1 MHGCIFKCSLLLD
14 NSFLATERNADLLN
28 IGHTGSDQ
36 LRIVFLFVDL
46 AECFT
51 GQSIQIGLVV
61 IGEFE
66 FVDISRHCLCVGNQ
80 GNIKSAEAGFPVGL
94 DLIAVAHDGTQSKHH
109 AVVEA
114 FICAVQ
120 GSNGFQ
126 HVFFKQALQLFCVS
140 GEDRLLNSDGRPI
153 LLRSVKNLFFVDI
166 GYSEITYDRLIGKLE
181 AECNTFIRQELLHK
195 QTPIGEVSRKLGMML
210 TILSVIREPGAYA
223 DLPQDKV
230 EQLYYTEGI
239 LDILCSMCSSVSE
252 ADLYEI
258 ADIIAS
264 APSFVQ
270 AFAEQMVEEKD
281 STGEYYYGFT
291 HFQRMKYNDIP
302 HPESVDEITFGLY
315 CRDGGCASEA
325 SVLWTHLDGKIVP
338 YIRIFDDGIKAAFSA
353 KFLAVVDKLR
363 NMGNY
368 TPGQL
373 SYLLIDQGFEDN
385 SDTPLE
391 QLENVKYLRLPR
403 REIMG
408 YEALM
413 SLPKGHS
420 DLEAYPRYALIKSW
434 TKRFDNPL
442 YEMEIKVCSSDHG
455 DPLWCEAVLFKDGQQ
470 VAYSEPEA
478 ELAGDWTLLDNG
490 AEFTVYVIPEG
501 TLLSSEKYRGR
512 IRHLKNKARRIGA
525 NLEHSFFDDK
535 HLDCFWYDGKD
546 YATIEY
552 KGYTIC
558 FDVCGEVQAT
568 IICDK
573 EINEEGFIEISHKN
587 GEEPLFF
594 RSDLKK
600 VLDNDT
606 ALNLYRLMSGTEI
619 EAQNWVNVNIKCQA
633 TGEYVCEPAASDYSS
648 LLDAV
653 ENAFD
658 SYIKYIDDMLAD
670 MGDK

>member
-1 MHGCIFKCSLLLD
+1 MCMIETQIWEAHPERKGMVRYVGQRKMSEVFAELEAFLQKENIYPDEYLLLSND
-14 NSFLATERNADLLN
+14 DPDAEFPKGDIRCYAQWGGSEGIYIELEVLVGATKDAPAKWVNVASGKTL
-28 IGHTGSDQ
+28 DQ
-36 LRIVFLFVDL
+36 S
-46 AECFT
+46 
-51 GQSIQIGLVV
+51 G
-61 IGEFE
+61 
-66 FVDISRHCLCVGNQ
+66 
-80 GNIKSAEAGFPVGL
+80 
-94 DLIAVAHDGTQSKHH
+94 
-109 AVVEA
+109 EA
-114 FICAVQ
+114 FDRMQYIA
-120 GSNGFQ
+120 GRIY
-126 HVFFKQALQLFCVS
+126 KAFCGDTYQS
-140 GEDRLLNSDGRPI
+140 PRYRI
-153 LLRSVKNLFFVDI
+153 LDKA

>member
-1 MHGCIFKCSLLLD
+1 MCMIETQIWEEHPERKGMVRYVGQRKMSEVFAELETFLQKENIYPDEYLLLSNED
-14 NSFLATERNADLLN
+14 PDAEFPKGDIRCYAQWGGSEGIYIELEVLVGATKDAPAKWVNIASGKTLA
-28 IGHTGSDQ
+28 Q
-36 LRIVFLFVDL
+36 
-46 AECFT
+46 
-51 GQSIQIGLVV
+51 
-61 IGEFE
+61 
-66 FVDISRHCLCVGNQ
+66 
-80 GNIKSAEAGFPVGL
+80 
-94 DLIAVAHDGTQSKHH
+94 
-109 AVVEA
+109 
-114 FICAVQ
+114 
-120 GSNGFQ
+120 
-126 HVFFKQALQLFCVS
+126 S
-140 GEDRLLNSDGRPI
+140 GEAYDRMQYIAGRIYKAFCGDTFQSPRYRI
-153 LLRSVKNLFFVDI
+153 LDKAGNA
-166 GYSEITYDRLIGKLE
+166 EITYDRLIGKLE
-181 AECNTFIRQELLHK
+181 AECNAFMRQELLHK

-230 EQLYYTEGI
+230 EQLYYTERI

-258 ADIIAS
+258 ADIIAC

-270 AFAEQMVEEKD
+270 TCAEQTVDEKD
-281 STGEYYYGFT
+281 SSGEYYYGFT

-315 CRDGGCASEA
+315 CRDGGCVSEA

-391 QLENVKYLRLPR
+391 QLENVKYMRLPR

-413 SLPKGHS
+413 SIPKGHS
-420 DLEAYPRYALIKSW
+420 NLEGYPKYALIKSW

-470 VAYSEPEA
+470 VAYSEPET

-490 AEFTVYVIPEG
+490 AEFTVHVIPEG

-512 IRHLKNKARRIGA
+512 IRCLKNKARRIGA
-525 NLEHSFFDDK
+525 TFEHSFFDDK

-573 EINEEGFIEISHKN
+573 EINEEGFIEICHRN
-587 GEEPLFF
+587 GAEPLFF

-600 VLDNDT
+600 VIDNDT
-606 ALNLYRLMSGTEI
+606 ALNLYRLLHGTEI
-619 EAQNWVNVNIKCQA
+619 EAQNWVNIIIKCQA
-633 TGEYVCEPAASDYSS
+633 TGEYVCEPAASEYSS

-658 SYIKYIDDMLAD
+658 PYIKHIDDMLAD

>member
-1 MHGCIFKCSLLLD
+1 MCMIDTQIWEAHPERKGMVRYVGQRKMSEVFAELEAFLQKENIYPDEYLLLSNED
-14 NSFLATERNADLLN
+14 PDAEFPKGDIRCYAQWGGSEGIYIELEVLVGATKDAPARWVN
-28 IGHTGSDQ
+28 IASGKTLDQ
-36 LRIVFLFVDL
+36 
-46 AECFT
+46 
-51 GQSIQIGLVV
+51 
-61 IGEFE
+61 
-66 FVDISRHCLCVGNQ
+66 
-80 GNIKSAEAGFPVGL
+80 
-94 DLIAVAHDGTQSKHH
+94 
-109 AVVEA
+109 
-114 FICAVQ
+114 
-120 GSNGFQ
+120 
-126 HVFFKQALQLFCVS
+126 S
-140 GEDRLLNSDGRPI
+140 GEAYDRMQYIAGRIYKAFCGDTFQSPRYRI
-153 LLRSVKNLFFVDI
+153 LDKAGNA
-166 GYSEITYDRLIGKLE
+166 EITYDRLIGKLE
-181 AECNTFIRQELLHK
+181 AECSAFMRQELLHK
-195 QTPIGEVSRKLGMML
+195 QTPVGEVSRKLGLML

-270 AFAEQMVEEKD
+270 GCAEQTAEDKE
-281 STGEYYYGFT
+281 SSGEYYYGFT

-315 CRDGGCASEA
+315 CRDGGCAFEA

-363 NMGNY
+363 SKGNY

-373 SYLLIDQGFEDN
+373 SYLLIDQGFEDD

-403 REIMG
+403 REIKC
-408 YEALM
+408 YESLM
-413 SLPKGHS
+413 SLPKGHP
-420 DLEAYPRYALIKSW
+420 DLEGYPKYALIKSW

-490 AEFTVYVIPEG
+490 AKFTVYVIPEG

-512 IRHLKNKARRIGA
+512 IRYLKNKARRIGA
-525 NLEHSFFDDK
+525 NFEHSFFDDK

-573 EINEEGFIEISHKN
+573 EINEEGFIEICHRN
-587 GEEPLFF
+587 GAEPLFF

-600 VLDNDT
+600 VIDNDT
-606 ALNLYRLMSGTEI
+606 ALNLYRLLRGTEI
-619 EAQNWVNVNIKCQA
+619 EAQNWVNIIIKCQA

-658 SYIKYIDDMLAD
+658 PYIKYIDDMLAD

>member
-1 MHGCIFKCSLLLD
+1 MCMIETQIWEAHPERKGMVRYVGQRKMSEVFAELEAFLQKENIYPDEYLLLSND
-14 NSFLATERNADLLN
+14 DPDAEFPKGDIRCYAQWGGSEGIYIELEVLVGATKDSPAKWVN
-28 IGHTGSDQ
+28 IASGKTLDQ
-36 LRIVFLFVDL
+36 SGAAYDRMQYIAGRIYKAFCGDTF
-46 AECFT
+46 
-51 GQSIQIGLVV
+51 QSPRYRIL
-61 IGEFE
+61 
-66 FVDISRHCLCVGNQ
+66 DKAGN
-80 GNIKSAEAGFPVGL
+80 
-94 DLIAVAHDGTQSKHH
+94 
-109 AVVEA
+109 
-114 FICAVQ
+114 
-120 GSNGFQ
+120 
-126 HVFFKQALQLFCVS
+126 
-140 GEDRLLNSDGRPI
+140 
-153 LLRSVKNLFFVDI
+153 
-166 GYSEITYDRLIGKLE
+166 SEITYDRLIGKLE

-270 AFAEQMVEEKD
+270 ACAEQTVDEKD
-281 STGEYYYGFT
+281 SSGEYYYGFT

-325 SVLWTHLDGKIVP
+325 SVLWTHLDGKIMP

-373 SYLLIDQGFEDN
+373 SYLLIDRGFEDN

-413 SLPKGHS
+413 SLPKGHP
-420 DLEAYPRYALIKSW
+420 DLEGYPKYALIKSW

-490 AEFTVYVIPEG
+490 AEFTIHVIPEG

-525 NLEHSFFDDK
+525 NFEHSFFDDK

-573 EINEEGFIEISHKN
+573 EINEEGFIEISHRN
-587 GEEPLFF
+587 GAEPLFF

-600 VLDNDT
+600 VIDNDT
-606 ALNLYRLMSGTEI
+606 ALNLYRLLRGTEI
-619 EAQNWVNVNIKCQA
+619 EAQNWVNIIIKCQA

-658 SYIKYIDDMLAD
+658 PYIKYIDDMLAN